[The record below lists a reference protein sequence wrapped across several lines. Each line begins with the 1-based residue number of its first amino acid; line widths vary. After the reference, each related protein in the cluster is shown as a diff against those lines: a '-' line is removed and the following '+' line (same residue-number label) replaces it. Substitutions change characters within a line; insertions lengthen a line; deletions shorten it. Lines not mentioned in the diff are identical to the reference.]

1 METLEALKR
10 RIDGVRDLRS
20 VVRTMKVLAAVS
32 IRQYEKAVESLATYN
47 RTVEMGF
54 QVLFRNPP
62 GELAARRAGPSRQ
75 LGAIVFGSDQGM
87 AGQFNEQIATFA
99 LNHMEAQGITA
110 QDRRILVLGLRV
122 TARLEDA
129 GQPVEATGTVPGS
142 VASITPA
149 VQDILMQVDDWH
161 SRRAIDRVFL
171 YYNTPV
177 GTTAYRPRELPL
189 LPVDLDSLRGLRAD
203 PWPSRSLPTF
213 SMEWN
218 ELFSALI
225 RQYLFVSLSRA
236 LSESLASENASRLAA
251 MQAAEKNIQEHLEE
265 LNNLFHQRRQ
275 TAITEELLDIVS
287 GFEVLTGQDTG

>member
-1 METLEALKR
+1 LETLEALRR
-10 RIDGVRDLRS
+10 RIGSVHDLQS

-32 IRQYEKAVESLATYN
+32 IRQYEQAVEALGTYN
-47 RTVEMGF
+47 QTVEMGF

-62 GELAARRAGPSRQ
+62 EELAMRHAGPGRQ

-87 AGQFNEQIATFA
+87 AGQFNEQITAFS
-99 LNHMEAQGITA
+99 LKHMDDLGISPEN
-110 QDRRILVLGLRV
+110 RRVLVLGLRV

-129 GQPVEATGTVPGS
+129 GQPVEATGAVPGS
-142 VASITPA
+142 VAGITPA

-161 SRRAIDRVFL
+161 TRRAIDRVVLF
-171 YYNTPV
+171 YNTPS
-177 GTTAYRPRELPL
+177 GAIAYRPRELPL
-189 LPVDLDSLRGLRAD
+189 LPIDLERLRGLEAD
-203 PWPSRSLPTF
+203 PWPSRSLPAF
-213 SMEWN
+213 GMEWN

-225 RQYLFVSLSRA
+225 RQYLFVSLYRA
-236 LSESLASENASRLAA
+236 LAESLASENASRLAA

-287 GFEVLTGQDTG
+287 GFEVLTGQDRG